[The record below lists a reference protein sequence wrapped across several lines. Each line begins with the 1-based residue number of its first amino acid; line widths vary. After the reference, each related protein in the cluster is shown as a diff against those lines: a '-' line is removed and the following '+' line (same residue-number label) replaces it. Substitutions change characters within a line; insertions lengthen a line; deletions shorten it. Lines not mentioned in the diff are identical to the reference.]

1 MQHGLHQLYAP
12 ISEAEV
18 RAVVLSMP
26 LEKAP
31 GPNGFT
37 GAFYKQ
43 CWDIIKNDLYMALQ
57 RVFNQHGNTW
67 SPMLFIL
74 AMEPLHTLLEAA
86 TRHGILQSITEGP
99 IQIRTSLYADDA
111 ARFLRPSSQ
120 DLVNIQV
127 ILQQFGSASGLS
139 VEL

>member
-1 MQHGLHQLYAP
+1 M
-12 ISEAEV
+12 S
-18 RAVVLSMP
+18 

-31 GPNGFT
+31 GPDGFT

-43 CWDIIKNDLYMALQ
+43 CWDIIKDDLYMALQ